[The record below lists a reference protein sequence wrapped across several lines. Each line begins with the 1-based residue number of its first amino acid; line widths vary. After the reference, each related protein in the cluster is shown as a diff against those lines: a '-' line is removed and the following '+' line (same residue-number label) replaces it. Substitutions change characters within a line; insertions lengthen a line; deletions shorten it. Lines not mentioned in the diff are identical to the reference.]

1 MFAAREQWQ
10 HPLVQRKAHEVH
22 LESNAHWATER
33 DGASS
38 VALSQ
43 GGGRHAVTELL
54 LVLVPVSFV
63 VGWLLASR
71 QRARLPES
79 GCAEVNPAYFRGLN
93 FLLNEQPDKAIDVF
107 IELLEVDC
115 DTVETHL
122 ALGNLFRRRGEVDR
136 AIRVHQNLIARTNL
150 TADQR
155 GEALLELGQD
165 YMRAG
170 LFDRAENLFS
180 ELIEQRLHPREA
192 LDNLL
197 LVYQHE
203 RDWRRCLEVAE
214 QLEPVARRSMASEKV
229 HYHCELAEEAL
240 SEERIDQARALLDQ
254 ARRIDKRHPRPLVM
268 QVRLAVGDGDC
279 ASADRLTREVERIA
293 PRHVALLIDALT
305 SCYDDQGRGDEL
317 TQRFVDLLEREPSVP
332 LIHETVERIARRDG
346 PARAADF
353 LQGYVGEL
361 DDPALL
367 HELIRMGLASP
378 ETDPRQLLTRIEELL
393 GRMLADQLQYTC
405 SHCGFQSRRFHWQC
419 PGCKHWETLS
429 WTTFAGHPPKEIE

>member
-1 MFAAREQWQ
+1 M
-10 HPLVQRKAHEVH
+10 
-22 LESNAHWATER
+22 T
-33 DGASS
+33 G
-38 VALSQ
+38 
-43 GGGRHAVTELL
+43 LL
-54 LVLVPVSFV
+54 LLLVPVSFV
-63 VGWLLASR
+63 VGWWLASR
-71 QRARLPES
+71 QRARQPEP

-136 AIRVHQNLIARTNL
+136 AIRVHQNLIARSNL
-150 TADQR
+150 TPEQR

-170 LFDRAENLFS
+170 LFDRAESLFA
-180 ELIEQRLHPREA
+180 ELVEQKLHPREA

-214 QLEPVARRSMASEKV
+214 QLEPVARRSMANEKV
-229 HYHCELAEEAL
+229 HYHCELAEEAMQNGQPD
-240 SEERIDQARALLDQ
+240 EARKLLEK

-268 QVRLAVGDGDC
+268 QARFAAAGGDC
-279 ASADRLTREVERIA
+279 RTLDRRTRDIERIA
-293 PRHVALLIDALT
+293 PRHVALLIGELAT
-305 SCYDDQGRGDEL
+305 CYDEQGRGDEL
-317 TQRFVDLLEREPSVP
+317 IQRYIALLEREPIAP

-353 LQGYVGEL
+353 LQGYVSEL

-367 HELIRMGLASP
+367 RELIRMGLASA
-378 ETDPRQLLTRIEELL
+378 ESDPRQLLARIEELL
-393 GRMLADQLQYTC
+393 ARMFADRLQYTC

-429 WTTFAGHPPKEIE
+429 WTPFSGHPPKEIE